1 MQYCSKKN
9 EVTGGVMFTLQYIRN
24 KIDSLREVLYNVNI
38 SIVADFVD
46 LVRI

>member
-1 MQYCSKKN
+1 
-9 EVTGGVMFTLQYIRN
+9 MFTLQYIRN